1 VKSLDS
7 QGEVQGVYSLQAA
20 VEDYQEVYDKAVEVY
35 YAFEDAQIAELQ
47 RSCQELDTPAE
58 RFLNVSG
65 LGWGTVGV

>member
-1 VKSLDS
+1 LDS

-47 RSCQELDTPAE
+47 SVFSTYR
-58 RFLNVSG
+58 VWVGG
-65 LGWGTVGV
+65 LWESS